1 MMSVYLASA
10 GLLAPGLL
18 GWQASTAVLLGEQP
32 YQADKL
38 PRFHSNLL
46 PSNER
51 RRTTQ
56 TIKLVL
62 QVAEEAITESGLAAS
77 QASSVLASSNG
88 DCEIIDKLCR
98 VLTLP
103 DRPLSPTHFHNSVHN
118 APGGYWTI
126 ATGCQRPSVSISAH
140 DHSFSAGLL
149 EAVTLT
155 VVERTPVLLVA
166 YEYPPPAPLSGA
178 RFTGAPFAVAL
189 LLTFEQTAH
198 SRFRL
203 TLTCTRDAGV
213 IEDQLEDNLLEALR
227 TINPAARS
235 LPLLQTLAQK
245 TEDRVILPYL
255 EGQLVVA
262 CESVLGQL

>member
-1 MMSVYLASA
+1 MMAVYIAGV
-10 GLLAPGLL
+10 GLLAPGLI
-18 GWQASTAVLLGEQP
+18 GWQASTRVLLGEQP
-32 YQADKL
+32 YHEEKL
-38 PRFHSNLL
+38 PRLHSDLL
-46 PSNER
+46 PPNER

-98 VLTLP
+98 VLALP

-126 ATGCQRPSVSISAH
+126 ATACQRPSVSISAH

-149 EAVTLT
+149 EAATFA
-155 VVERTPVLLVA
+155 VVERSPVLLVA
-166 YEYPPPAPLSGA
+166 YEYPAPFPLSPA

-189 LLTFEQTAH
+189 LLTPERTVQ
-198 SRFRL
+198 SWLRL
-203 TLTCTRDAGV
+203 TLACTREA
-213 IEDQLEDNLLEALR
+213 IEDQLKDKLLEALR
-227 TINPAARS
+227 TTNPAARS

-245 TEDRVILPYL
+245 AADRVVLPYL
-255 EGQLVVA
+255 DGQLAVA
-262 CESVLGQL
+262 CEPIPGLL